1 MQKGVRTKK
10 STWEKRGKQICK
22 ISKFRKNETKK
33 KKRKQKAKI
42 AMSNKQYKRVKNIK
56 RKQINEAA

>member
-10 STWEKRGKQICK
+10 STWEKRGKQICSK
-22 ISKFRKNETKK
+22 ISKFRKNET